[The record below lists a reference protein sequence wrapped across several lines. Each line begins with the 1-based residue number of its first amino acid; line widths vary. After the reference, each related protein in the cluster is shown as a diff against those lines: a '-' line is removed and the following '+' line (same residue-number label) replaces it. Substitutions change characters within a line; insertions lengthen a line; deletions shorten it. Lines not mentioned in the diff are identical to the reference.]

1 MHRNF
6 TGFPRPKPGWF
17 GHAQGMTTPDNP
29 DTPTN
34 PVSVPQ
40 APAPRSGSNTLLVK
54 IAAVVGIVAGAFVIL
69 GVTFGLGV
77 LAGSQCGGH
86 GGHGGPGEHGRHMM
100 MFDRGDG
107 PSFAPPRGP
116 VIIERG
122 GPMGPPDGPPA
133 PGERRQLPSQ
143 PSAPTPAPSQTVPRP

>member
-1 MHRNF
+1 MVSR
-6 TGFPRPKPGWF
+6 F
-17 GHAQGMTTPDNP
+17 GHARGMTTPDNP

-40 APAPRSGSNTLLVK
+40 APAPAPRSASNTLLVK

-77 LAGSQCGGH
+77 LAGSQCGHGGH
-86 GGHGGPGEHGRHMM
+86 GGPGGPGEHGRHMM
-100 MFDRGDG
+100 SQRDG
-107 PSFAPPRGP
+107 QPPMLPPGGP

-122 GPMGPPDGPPA
+122 PAFIPPQPPERQDRRDQPPPPA
-133 PGERRQLPSQ
+133 PSTPPA
-143 PSAPTPAPSQTVPRP
+143 PSAPRP